1 MISKIN
7 LTGANAVRFQGNTNL
22 LEKFKENLK
31 TQDNTQVSLN
41 GSEALANYN
50 KPAVKTSSEN
60 LKPAENIDSMIIKNI
75 PEPVVLKGDEAQTLT
90 GEKILDG
97 NGKLEALTVKGEK
110 TSKDYIFDK
119 ESGKVESITER
130 DNETGLPVRQDYFGS
145 KYNTKT
151 SATVLEFA
159 AGTDKVAKETSFN
172 EGKPIHITEYKDN
185 EEKVIDNSLSDSGKL
200 QWIESTDKKTNITA
214 SYHLDEKGGIEYV
227 TFRDENFNPVKEYS
241 YENGKPA
248 EVTNYTYKPLKNS
261 YGITPEN
268 IALKPAEP
276 VKIPEVSSLDGEKKF
291 RSNNTLETVITKDG
305 SKKTE
310 YLIDFDGKKVKEIKE
325 YENNV
330 QTKNI
335 YTNDSGLL
343 VIKEFKDGK
352 LHKITFLNKSQKPA
366 SIMEY
371 TGDKEN
377 NLKRT
382 VDYAADGSYI
392 RRYSEENHPEYGNI
406 TMEFDKDG
414 SLISARTENRQ
425 AVTEELK
432 D

>member
-50 KPAVKTSSEN
+50 KPAVKTGSEN
-60 LKPAENIDSMIIKNI
+60 LKPAENNDSMIIKNI

-97 NGKLEALTVKGEK
+97 NGKLEAITVKGEK

-130 DNETGLPVRQDYFGS
+130 DNETGLPVRRDYFGS

-241 YENGKPA
+241 YENGKP
-248 EVTNYTYKPLKNS
+248 
-261 YGITPEN
+261 
-268 IALKPAEP
+268 
-276 VKIPEVSSLDGEKKF
+276 F

-414 SLISARTENRQ
+414 SLISARTENRE